1 MSDDRVRVEIAGDGV
16 ATVTMVRGDKHNALD
31 LAMFQGLQAAAAQLR
46 SEPRARAVVLHGEG
60 KSFCSG
66 LDVMSFMSNGGG
78 PNRLLEREPGQIVN
92 LAQAV
97 SYDWSLVPAP
107 VIAAVHGNC
116 FGGGLQIALGADI
129 RIAAPDA
136 KLSVMEIKWG
146 LVPDMG
152 ITQAL
157 PKLVPID
164 VAKEL
169 TYTGRVISGEEADAL
184 GVVTRT
190 ADDPLAAALG
200 LAREIAGKSPDGV
213 RAAKRL
219 YNETWAS
226 DDAAAAL
233 VLESE
238 LQTTLMGSPNQLAAV
253 MAGMNKETPV
263 FSDPT

>member
-1 MSDDRVRVEIAGDGV
+1 MSDDRVRVEIADDGV

-31 LAMFQGLQAAAAQLR
+31 LAMFQALQAAAAQLR
-46 SEPRARAVVLHGEG
+46 DEPRARAVVLHGEG

-78 PNRLLEREPGQIVN
+78 PNVLLEREPGQIVN

-97 SYDWSLVPAP
+97 SHDWSLVPAP

-146 LVPDMG
+146 LVPDMA

-157 PKLVPID
+157 PKLVAID

-169 TYTGRVISGEEADAL
+169 TYTGRIISGAEADAL

-190 ADDPLAAALG
+190 ADDPLAAALE
-200 LAREIAGKSPDGV
+200 LAREIAGKSPDAV

-219 YNETWAS
+219 YNETWTG
-226 DDAAAAL
+226 DDPAAAL
-233 VLESE
+233 MLESE
-238 LQTTLMGSPNQLAAV
+238 LQTALMGSPNQLAAV
-253 MAGMNKETPV
+253 MAGMNKQPPV
-263 FSDPT
+263 FSDPS